1 MARKIKN
8 DGAAAKEPFRF
19 TWATALMLV
28 LFVVL
33 AIVTLFPFYAISLAS
48 FKPGKELLRYGL
60 NVRWDLDVMSFD
72 NYKFL
77 FSGNTNY
84 MIWFKNS
91 MWITILQSAMTLFVS
106 ACVGYGFAMYEFKM
120 KNLFFTCVLVIM
132 MVPMEII
139 MLPLYQEIVGMRIID
154 TVWGVILPFVAM
166 PLPIFFFRQFLSG
179 IPKDLLDAGRVDGS
193 SEYGIFGRIMLPLM
207 APSFAAMGIFVG
219 MNSWNGFLWPL
230 IVWRTDTKFT
240 LPIGLNTLLSPYG
253 NNYDVLIAGSV
264 FAILP
269 IIILFFCFQQYFIAG
284 MTAGSV
290 KG

>member
-1 MARKIKN
+1 MVQKETKAVAR
-8 DGAAAKEPFRF
+8 EPFRF
-19 TWATALMLV
+19 TATTAV
-28 LFVVL
+28 LLILFTVM

-48 FKPGKELLRYGL
+48 LKPGKELLRFGL

-72 NYKFL
+72 NYKYL
-77 FSGNTNY
+77 FTGETNY
-84 MIWFKNS
+84 LIWFKNS
-91 MWITILQSAMTLFVS
+91 VWITILQSVMTLFVS
-106 ACVGYGFAMYEFKM
+106 ACVGYGFAMYDFKM

-139 MLPLYQEIVGMRIID
+139 MLPLYQEIVNLRIID
-154 TVWGVILPFVAM
+154 TVWGVVLPFVAA

-179 IPKDLLDAGRVDGS
+179 IPRDLLDAGRVDGS

-230 IVWRTDTKFT
+230 IVWRTDNNFT

-264 FAILP
+264 FAIIP

>member
-1 MARKIKN
+1 
-8 DGAAAKEPFRF
+8 
-19 TWATALMLV
+19 
-28 LFVVL
+28 
-33 AIVTLFPFYAISLAS
+33 
-48 FKPGKELLRYGL
+48 
-60 NVRWDLDVMSFD
+60 
-72 NYKFL
+72 
-77 FSGNTNY
+77 
-84 MIWFKNS
+84 
-91 MWITILQSAMTLFVS
+91 
-106 ACVGYGFAMYEFKM
+106 
-120 KNLFFTCVLVIM
+120 
-132 MVPMEII
+132 
-139 MLPLYQEIVGMRIID
+139 MRIID
-154 TVWGVILPFVAM
+154 TVWGVVLPFIAM

-230 IVWRTDTKFT
+230 IVWRTDTNFT

-269 IIILFFCFQQYFIAG
+269 IIVLFFCFQRYFIAG

>member
-1 MARKIKN
+1 MVQKETK
-8 DGAAAKEPFRF
+8 AADREPFRF
-19 TWATALMLV
+19 TWATAIL
-28 LFVVL
+28 LFLFTVM
-33 AIVTLFPFYAISLAS
+33 AIITLFPFYAITLAS
-48 FKPGKELLRYGL
+48 MKPGKELLRYGL
-60 NVRWDLDVMSFD
+60 NVRWDLAIMSFD

-77 FSGNTNY
+77 FFGDTNY
-84 MIWFKNS
+84 LIWFRNS
-91 MWITILQSAMTLFVS
+91 LWITIVQSVLTLFVS
-106 ACVGYGFAMYEFKM
+106 ACVGYGFAMYNFKL
-120 KNLFFTCVLVIM
+120 KNLFFTCVLIIM

-154 TVWGVILPFVAM
+154 TVWGVVLPFVAM

-230 IVWRTDTKFT
+230 IVWRTDTNFT

-253 NNYDVLIAGSV
+253 NNYNVLIAGSV
-264 FAILP
+264 FAIIP
-269 IIILFFCFQQYFIAG
+269 IIVLFFCFQRYFIAG

>member
-1 MARKIKN
+1 M
-8 DGAAAKEPFRF
+8 
-19 TWATALMLV
+19 
-28 LFVVL
+28 
-33 AIVTLFPFYAISLAS
+33 
-48 FKPGKELLRYGL
+48 
-60 NVRWDLDVMSFD
+60 
-72 NYKFL
+72 
-77 FSGNTNY
+77 
-84 MIWFKNS
+84 
-91 MWITILQSAMTLFVS
+91 
-106 ACVGYGFAMYEFKM
+106 
-120 KNLFFTCVLVIM
+120 
-132 MVPMEII
+132 
-139 MLPLYQEIVGMRIID
+139 
-154 TVWGVILPFVAM
+154 
-166 PLPIFFFRQFLSG
+166 
-179 IPKDLLDAGRVDGS
+179 DGS

>member
-1 MARKIKN
+1 MAI
-8 DGAAAKEPFRF
+8 
-19 TWATALMLV
+19 
-28 LFVVL
+28 
-33 AIVTLFPFYAISLAS
+33 ITLFPFYAITLAS
-48 FKPGKELLRYGL
+48 MKPGKELLRYGL
-60 NVRWDLDVMSFD
+60 NVRWDLAIMSFD

-77 FSGNTNY
+77 FFGDTNY
-84 MIWFKNS
+84 LIWFRNS
-91 MWITILQSAMTLFVS
+91 LWITIVQSVLTLFVS
-106 ACVGYGFAMYEFKM
+106 ACVGYGFAMYNFKL
-120 KNLFFTCVLVIM
+120 KNLFFTCVLIIM

-154 TVWGVILPFVAM
+154 TVWGVVLPFVAM

-230 IVWRTDTKFT
+230 IVWRTDTNFT

-253 NNYDVLIAGSV
+253 NNYNVLIAGSV
-264 FAILP
+264 FAIIP
-269 IIILFFCFQQYFIAG
+269 IIVLFFCFQRYFIAG

>member
-1 MARKIKN
+1 MERVDSIKKL
-8 DGAAAKEPFRF
+8 KEPFRF
-19 TWATALMLV
+19 TWGTLALLV
-28 LFVVL
+28 LFAALTV
-33 AIVTLFPFYAISLAS
+33 IVLFPFYAIALAS
-48 FKPGKELLRYGL
+48 LKPAKELLRYGL
-60 NVRWDLDVMSFD
+60 NVRWDIDLMSFS
-72 NYKFL
+72 NYGYL
-77 FSGNTNY
+77 FTGQTNY
-84 MIWFKNS
+84 LIWFRNS
-91 MWITILQSAMTLFVS
+91 VWITIVQSVLTLFVS
-106 ACVGYGFAMYEFKM
+106 ACVGYGFAMYNFKM
-120 KNLFFTCVLVIM
+120 KNLFFTCVLIIM

-154 TVWGVILPFVAM
+154 TVWGVVLPFVAM

-179 IPKDLLDAGRVDGS
+179 IPKDLLDAGRVDGCN
-193 SEYGIFGRIMLPLM
+193 EYGIFARIVMPLM

-219 MNSWNGFLWPL
+219 MSSWNGFLWPL

-264 FAILP
+264 FAIVP
-269 IIILFFCFQQYFIAG
+269 IIILFFCFQKYFIAG

>member
-1 MARKIKN
+1 MERVDSIKEL
-8 DGAAAKEPFRF
+8 KEPFRF
-19 TWATALMLV
+19 TWGTLALLV
-28 LFVVL
+28 LFAALTV
-33 AIVTLFPFYAISLAS
+33 IVLFPFYAIALAS
-48 FKPGKELLRYGL
+48 LKPAKELLRYGL
-60 NVRWDLDVMSFD
+60 NVRWDIDLMSFS
-72 NYKFL
+72 NYGYL
-77 FSGNTNY
+77 FTGQTNY
-84 MIWFKNS
+84 LIWFRNS
-91 MWITILQSAMTLFVS
+91 VWITIVQSVLTLFVS
-106 ACVGYGFAMYEFKM
+106 ACVGYGFAMYNFKM
-120 KNLFFTCVLVIM
+120 KNLFFTCVLIIM

-154 TVWGVILPFVAM
+154 TVWGVVLPFVAM

-179 IPKDLLDAGRVDGS
+179 IPKDLLDAGRVDGCN
-193 SEYGIFGRIMLPLM
+193 EYGIFARIVMPLM

-219 MNSWNGFLWPL
+219 MSSWNGFLWPL

-264 FAILP
+264 FAIVP
-269 IIILFFCFQQYFIAG
+269 IIILFFCFQKYFIAG

>member
-1 MARKIKN
+1 MERVEMK
-8 DGAAAKEPFRF
+8 AKTREPFRF
-19 TWATALMLV
+19 SWSTALLLV
-28 LFVVL
+28 LFAVL
-33 AIVTLFPFYAISLAS
+33 SVIILFPFYAISLAS
-48 FKPGKELLRYGL
+48 MKPGKELLRYGL
-60 NVRWDLDVMSFD
+60 NVRWDLAIMSLD

-77 FSGNTNY
+77 FTGDTNY
-84 MIWFKNS
+84 LIWFRNS
-91 MWITILQSAMTLFVS
+91 MWITVVQSVLTLFVS

-120 KNLFFTCVLVIM
+120 KNLFFTCVLIIM

-154 TVWGVILPFVAM
+154 TVWGVVLPFVAM

-219 MNSWNGFLWPL
+219 MHSWNGFLWPL
-230 IVWRTDTKFT
+230 IVWRAAPNFT

-269 IIILFFCFQQYFIAG
+269 IIVLFFCFQRYFIAG

>member
-1 MARKIKN
+1 MERKEHK
-8 DGAAAKEPFRF
+8 AAKEPFKF
-19 TWATALMLV
+19 TWATALLLV
-28 LFVVL
+28 FF
-33 AIVTLFPFYAISLAS
+33 IVMTIITLFPFYAIALAS
-48 FKPGKELLRYGL
+48 LKSGKELLRYGL
-60 NVRWDLDVMSFD
+60 NVRWDLDIMSFN
-72 NYKFL
+72 NYRYI
-77 FSGNTNY
+77 FSGQTDY
-84 MIWFKNS
+84 LIWFRNS
-91 MWITILQSAMTLFVS
+91 IWMTILQSVCTLFVS
-106 ACVGYGFAMYEFKM
+106 ACVGYGFAMYNFKM

-139 MLPLYQEIVGMRIID
+139 MLPLYQEIIQLRQID
-154 TVWGVILPFVAM
+154 TPWGIILPFVAM

-179 IPKDLLDAGRVDGS
+179 IPRDLLDAGRVDGS

-230 IVWRTDTKFT
+230 IVWRSSSKFT
-240 LPIGLNTLLSPYG
+240 LPIGLNSLLSPYG

-269 IIILFFCFQQYFIAG
+269 IIALFFAFQKYFIAG
-284 MTAGSV
+284 MTAGSI

>member
-60 NVRWDLDVMSFD
+60 NVRWDFDVMSFD

-77 FSGNTNY
+77 FSGDTNY

-91 MWITILQSAMTLFVS
+91 MWITVLQSAMTLFVS
-106 ACVGYGFAMYEFKM
+106 ACVGYGFAMYDFKM

>member
-1 MARKIKN
+1 MVEMKKQTAEIR
-8 DGAAAKEPFRF
+8 EPFRF
-19 TWATALMLV
+19 TGATAALLI

-33 AIVTLFPFYAISLAS
+33 ALLVLFPFYAITLAS

-60 NVRWDLDVMSFD
+60 NVKWDLSVMSFA
-72 NYKFL
+72 NYRFL
-77 FSGNTNY
+77 FFGQTDY
-84 MIWFKNS
+84 MTWFKNS
-91 MWITILQSAMTLFVS
+91 IWITILQSVLTLFVS
-106 ACVGYGFAMYEFKM
+106 ACVGYGFAMYDFKM

-139 MLPLYQEIVGMRIID
+139 MLPLYQEMVNLRMID
-154 TVWGVILPFVAM
+154 TVWGIVLPFVAM

-179 IPKDLLDAGRVDGS
+179 IPRDLLDAGRVDGS

-230 IVWRTDTKFT
+230 IVWRNPGNFT

-269 IIILFFCFQQYFIAG
+269 IIILFFCFQKYFIAG